1 MKIKK
6 LVEEIT
12 NFDNIKDLKVVTD
25 PITGDAIEASKKA
38 QDEFDKVTTPFKK
51 PITGTKDDEKSKA
64 ADLKEAIESD
74 GWELED
80 SHISEVLMRCA
91 ALKYE
96 IDNCVRGSY
105 ETNGADTYSELAV
118 YVRDLANDLM
128 DCAEELAEMDND
140 IGYDKDHFLDE
151 SFDWSNGSLQDFDP
165 EDLMEKVKKRQMS
178 LFTRREFGDKVY
190 DISIHPHG
198 RVDQPTDIWID
209 IISED
214 EQGNQDRT
222 FLKKF
227 LTYDEAI
234 NAMKEWKEKIVDSQ
248 VDSVVKEALGEDDSD
263 PMDSKLSDKESD
275 IQLIMWYFGVDHQ
288 KAEDRLNSGFYST
301 ADIEKAKKYLNKKQ
315 TASLEEDGRQNRLNL
330 TPEQKAEE
338 KAMAETLFDRVYN
351 ELEKDTDGSKNRVNK
366 KASQRYNTE
375 DISTDVNGNIV
386 VYSDSRDK
394 LQNAVNVAKEYNLQ
408 YKLGPG
414 SMRNKAHAFQCVL
427 FIPEEE

>member
-25 PITGDAIEASKKA
+25 PITGDAIETSKKA
-38 QDEFDKVTTPFKK
+38 QDEFDKVVQPFTK

-64 ADLKEAIESD
+64 ADLKESIESD

-80 SHISEVLMRCA
+80 SHLSEVLSELA
-91 ALKYE
+91 DLKYE

-105 ETNGADTYSELAV
+105 ATHGIDRYGELAV
-118 YVRDLANDLM
+118 FVKELGDDLI
-128 DCAEELAEMDND
+128 DCAYELAEMDD
-140 IGYDKDHFLDE
+140 DEDMDESLKE

-330 TPEQKAEE
+330 TPEEKAEE
-338 KAMAETLFDRVYN
+338 KAMAATLFDRVYN
-351 ELEKDTDGSKNRVNK
+351 ELEKATNGSKNKVNK
-366 KASQRYNTE
+366 KASQRYNSE
-375 DISTDVNGNIV
+375 DISTDVNGNII

-414 SMRNKAHAFQCVL
+414 SMRNKAHAFQCIL

>member
-6 LVEEIT
+6 LMEEIT
-12 NFDNIKDLKVVTD
+12 NFDNIKDLKVVTN

-51 PITGTKDDEKSKA
+51 PIKGTKDDEKSKA

-105 ETNGADTYSELAV
+105 ETHADTYSELAV

-140 IGYDKDHFLDE
+140 IGYDRDHFLDE

-178 LFTRREFGDKVY
+178 LFTRREFGDRVY

-198 RVDQPTDIWID
+198 RVDQPTDIWVD

-234 NAMKEWKEKIVDSQ
+234 NAMKEWKDSTLQQAVDIV
-248 VDSVVKEALGEDDSD
+248 VDEAL
-263 PMDSKLSDKESD
+263 
-275 IQLIMWYFGVDHQ
+275 
-288 KAEDRLNSGFYST
+288 N
-301 ADIEKAKKYLNKKQ
+301 
-315 TASLEEDGRQNRLNL
+315 EDGRQNRLNL

-338 KAMAETLFDRVYN
+338 KAMAATLFDRVYN
-351 ELEKDTDGSKNRVNK
+351 ELEKATDGSKNKVNK
-366 KASQRYNTE
+366 KASQRYNSE
-375 DISTDVNGNIV
+375 DISTDVNGNII
-386 VYSDSRDK
+386 VYAKDK
-394 LQNAVNVAKEYNLQ
+394 ESLINAVNVARAYQLK
-408 YKLGPG
+408 YKIGPG
-414 SMRNKAHAFQCVL
+414 SIRNKAHAFQCIL
-427 FIPEEE
+427 YIPEE